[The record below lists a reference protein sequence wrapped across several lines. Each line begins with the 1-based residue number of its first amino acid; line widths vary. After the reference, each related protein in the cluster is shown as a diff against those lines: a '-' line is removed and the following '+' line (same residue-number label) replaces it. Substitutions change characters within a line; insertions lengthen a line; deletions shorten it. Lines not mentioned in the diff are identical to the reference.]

1 MKENNNNNEKKYDI
15 NQDYILRVLIFEL
28 IYVLVFCF
36 FWFFVKMD
44 TENVRGLR
52 ISYLVGLIVC
62 TIVNL
67 YCGIPKIIKQMKDKK
82 DD

>member
-1 MKENNNNNEKKYDI
+1 MKENNNNNNEK
-15 NQDYILRVLIFEL
+15 DYILFMLICEL

-44 TENVRGLR
+44 TENVRLLR
-52 ISYLVGLIVC
+52 ISYLISLIIG

-67 YCGIPKIIKQMKDKK
+67 YSGIPRIIKQLKEKK
-82 DD
+82 DDNNVE